1 MCRQDGRCRSFALKI
16 SSSTSGHATPRLRP
30 QPPAVVGLQRTRY
43 MIPPHRRTH
52 CRTAALRHSPPD
64 GRAAALTA
72 GLSRPVPV
80 LPDRSMARRGPC
92 DLC

>member
-1 MCRQDGRCRSFALKI
+1 MPVFRSEDQFIHERARY
-16 SSSTSGHATPRLRP
+16 APDPAPTPRGRGAAANPLHD
-30 QPPAVVGLQRTRY
+30 PAA
-43 MIPPHRRTH
+43 PPHRRTH
-52 CRTAALRHSPPD
+52 CRTAALRHSLPD